1 MIVLFIDAFG
11 ESADS
16 NARFVQLKGI
26 LNSVLQATGS
36 ARQGVQL
43 DIRKFNQC
51 LLQLREN
58 AVQRT
63 PPRAH
68 FSGLTMPPRLYKIG
82 TLE

>member
-43 DIRKFNQC
+43 DIRKFNQ
-51 LLQLREN
+51 
-58 AVQRT
+58 
-63 PPRAH
+63 
-68 FSGLTMPPRLYKIG
+68 LTEHKA
-82 TLE
+82 